1 MLFLSFI
8 ILVSNAVIVT
18 TITCFNCESDFQG
31 ALRCQ
36 QPCEGSQC
44 VVWKWNS
51 RSELA
56 IKQGCLQGVDKQWTA
71 KVGCRTNHLGA
82 SLCVCDDGPLCNRV
96 ERAEQTARPLPQIR
110 LPAVECQ
117 SKVISS
123 GFVGPRREKVCT
135 SNYCHVTKTE
145 TFAEEEGQNSD
156 VLSVSNCGDLPE
168 FDFDVRLK
176 NSIGFQG
183 LYSNGCYRIQVEK
196 RSAMVDCVCSKNK
209 CNEVIPE
216 IETGHVRCYM
226 GKDFRNTSQVDS
238 HEFCDGDFCLIQDA
252 HGRVSKGCISLN
264 ERNSWSHLKSGHRR
278 ILGVEQWLCQAHLC
292 NYDTERAMKSVRSMR
307 AGKTNSGS
315 FFNFSVGFLTFL
327 IVLVSRFL
335 LI

>member
-1 MLFLSFI
+1 MLFLSLV
-8 ILVSNAVIVT
+8 ILSVNAVIVS

-110 LPAVECQ
+110 LPAVECH
-117 SKVISS
+117 SKVVST
-123 GFVGPRREKVCT
+123 GFVGPRREKICT

-145 TFAEEEGQNSD
+145 TFAEEEDQNSD
-156 VLSVSNCGDLPE
+156 ILNVSNCGDLPE

-176 NSIGFQG
+176 NSIGFPG
-183 LYSNGCYRIQVEK
+183 LYANGCYRIQVEK
-196 RSAMVDCVCSKNK
+196 RSTMVDCVCSKNK

-226 GKDFRNTSQVDS
+226 GNDFRNTSQVDS

-292 NYDTERAMKSVRSMR
+292 NYDTERAMKTVRSMR
-307 AGKTNSGS
+307 AGKTNSS
-315 FFNFSVGFLTFL
+315 NTYRNKLVLIIFLGFVRLFC
-327 IVLVSRFL
+327 
-335 LI
+335 

>member
-1 MLFLSFI
+1 MLVLSLVILI
-8 ILVSNAVIVT
+8 IYKTVIVT

-82 SLCVCDDGPLCNRV
+82 SLCICDDGPLCNRV

-117 SKVISS
+117 SKVIST
-123 GFVGPRREKVCT
+123 GFVGPRREKICT

-145 TFAEEEGQNSD
+145 TFAEEENENTD
-156 VLSVSNCGDLPE
+156 ILSVSNCGDLPE

-176 NSIGFQG
+176 NSIGFPG

-226 GKDFRNTSQVDS
+226 GKDFRNTSQIDS

-292 NYDTERAMKSVRSMR
+292 NFDTERAMKSVRSMR
-307 AGKTNSGS
+307 AGKTSSGS
-315 FFNFSVGFLTFL
+315 FWNLMVPFL
-327 IVLVSRFL
+327 IIL
-335 LI
+335 LAASF

>member
-1 MLFLSFI
+1 MLLSVLIFLLLI
-8 ILVSNAVIVT
+8 DNVAA
-18 TITCFNCESDFQG
+18 ITCFNCESDFQG

-96 ERAEQTARPLPQIR
+96 ERAEQTTRPLPQIR

-117 SKVISS
+117 SKILST
-123 GFVGPRREKVCT
+123 GFVGPRKEKICT

-145 TFAEEEGQNSD
+145 TYLEEHVTPE

-176 NSIGFQG
+176 NSVGFPG
-183 LYSNGCYRIQVEK
+183 LYANGCYRIQVEK
-196 RSAMVDCVCSKNK
+196 RAATVDCVCSKNK
-209 CNEVIPE
+209 CNEMIPE

-226 GKDFRNTSQVDS
+226 GKDFRNTSQVDA

-278 ILGVEQWLCQAHLC
+278 ILGVKQWLCQAHLC
-292 NYDTERAMKSVRSMR
+292 NYDIERAMKTVRSMR
-307 AGKTNSGS
+307 TEKSNGGKALS
-315 FFNFSVGFLTFL
+315 GFLVL
-327 IVLVSRFL
+327 ILGLLVVTVFC
-335 LI
+335 